1 MVDLLNNKKIHEDNS
16 LYSTKVHWIA
26 YVFPIIAIIVA
37 IFILFFFIMISWD
50 NYFFENGT
58 THRVIR
64 FPEFRIRNFFELAI
78 PFIIVIYIL
87 KKIYFIIYNK
97 MTKIFITDKSL
108 TLETGIFSRNIDDI
122 SLNKYEGMAIHQSL
136 LGRFLNYGIL
146 TVSTGGVTL
155 SYQIEKPL
163 VLREY
168 IIRQKNAI

>member
-1 MVDLLNNKKIHEDNS
+1 MLIFWQPFAYEAGKIDTA
-16 LYSTKVHWIA
+16 L
-26 YVFPIIAIIVA
+26 
-37 IFILFFFIMISWD
+37 
-50 NYFFENGT
+50 
-58 THRVIR
+58 IR
-64 FPEFRIRNFFELAI
+64 IPEFRIGNFFELAI
-78 PFIIVIYIL
+78 PFVIVIYIL

-108 TLETGIFSRNIDDI
+108 TLITGILSKNIDDI